1 MQSRQEAVQK
11 IIHDAHDHDHDLGK
25 EIDDHIMQAMA
36 DGKDK
41 KPGITNVIDAPQEI
55 LETIVLQVG
64 RPVLDVKNDQA
75 VIVLNNT
82 DSKVWEQRLRDAQ
95 PNLSVAIPA
104 VGRIELRN
112 HHNPRIHWVGTGWL
126 LSDDII
132 VTNRH
137 VAEVFARESGSGFTF
152 RIGADGTSMLGN
164 IDFIEEF
171 ENPNSE
177 EFNFKIIHVERN
189 SGPDLAFLRVEPI
202 DGRTLP
208 EPIKLSGRTAKSF
221 DRVAVIGYPAKDP
234 NFPDQGLMKKI
245 FKDRYDKKRLAPGE
259 VLNIGNGRV
268 FHDCSTLGG
277 NSGSAVVAL
286 DTGDA
291 VALHF
296 AGSLFQRNHAVSAE
310 VVGNRLEDVLAGRV
324 RRRSTRDSQ
333 RIVVPSSG
341 VENKSTHPQN
351 KITATIPIQVQ
362 IEIGTPTFGEPSS
375 KITDVSIPTDN
386 RDGSFSDDD
395 DFDEIT
401 EARPEEYR
409 DRKGFESDFL
419 GSDFEVPLPRVTD
432 DVDDILTF
440 DFDGSEQS
448 ILRYRHFS
456 VLMSESR
463 RLCRFSACNIDGRTS
478 QKRKRKSWRFDPRI
492 PKAAQI
498 RKECYGPFPKFSRGH
513 MTRRQDPAWGSD
525 DAATTGNVDS
535 MHVTNAVPQ
544 IQPFNGGI
552 WLSLEDYA
560 LDNTREDKM
569 RVSVFTGPF
578 LNDSDPVRFGVQIPL
593 SFWKIIVFIHDRTNQ
608 LSATGYTMS
617 QESFIEN
624 REFVFGQHRN
634 SQVSIASIEARS
646 GLSFGRL
653 ADIDPFV
660 NADES
665 IFSELTS
672 PSQIRFI

>member
-64 RPVLDVKNDQA
+64 RPVLDVINEKA
-75 VIVLNNT
+75 VIELDNT
-82 DSKVWEQRLRDAQ
+82 DSNVWEKRLKNAQ
-95 PNLSVAIPA
+95 PKLKVAIPA

-112 HHNPRIHWVGTGWL
+112 HPNPRIHWVGTGWL
-126 LSDDII
+126 LSENII

-177 EFNFKIIHVERN
+177 EFNFKIIHVERD

-208 EPIKLSGRTAKSF
+208 EPIKLSNQPAQSS

-234 NFPDQGLMKKI
+234 DFPDQALMKKI

-259 VLNIGNGRV
+259 IISQSNGRV

-277 NSGSAVVAL
+277 NSGSAVISL

-310 VVGNRLEDVLAGRV
+310 VVGNRFDDVLVGRV
-324 RRRSTRDSQ
+324 RRRRNQDSQ
-333 RIVVPSSG
+333 RIVVSG
-341 VENKSTHPQN
+341 AENRNTHPQN

-362 IEIGTPTFGEPSS
+362 IEIGTPTFGEPPS
-375 KITDVSIPTDN
+375 KIKDISIPPGN
-386 RDGSFSDDD
+386 RDGSFFDDD
-395 DFDEIT
+395 IEEVT

-409 DRKGFESDFL
+409 DRKGFESNFL
-419 GSDFEVPLPRVTD
+419 GSGFEVPLPQVTD
-432 DVDDILTF
+432 DGDDILTF
-440 DFDGSEQS
+440 NFDGSEQS
-448 ILRYRHFS
+448 VLHYRHFS

-463 RLCRFSACNIDGRTS
+463 RLCRYSACNIDGRTS
-478 QKRKRKSWRFDPRI
+478 KKRKRKSWRFDPRI

-498 RKECYGPFPKFSRGH
+498 MKECYGPLPKFSRGH
-513 MTRRQDPAWGSD
+513 MTRRQDPVWGSND
-525 DAATTGNVDS
+525 DATTGNTDS

-569 RVSVFTGPF
+569 RICVFTGPF
-578 LNDSDPVRFGVQIPL
+578 LKDSDPVEYGVQIPL
-593 SFWKIIVFIHDRTNQ
+593 SFWKVIVFIHDRTNQ

-617 QESFIEN
+617 QESFIED

-634 SQVSIASIEARS
+634 SQVSIASIELKS
-646 GLSFGRL
+646 GLSFGKL
-653 ADIDPFV
+653 ADIDPLRD
-660 NADES
+660 ADES

-672 PSQIRFI
+672 PSQIRFIR